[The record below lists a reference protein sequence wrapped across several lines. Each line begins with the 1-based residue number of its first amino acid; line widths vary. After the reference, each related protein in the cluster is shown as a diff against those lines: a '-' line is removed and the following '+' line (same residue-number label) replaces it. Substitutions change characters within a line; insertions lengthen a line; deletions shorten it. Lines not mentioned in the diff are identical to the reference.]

1 MEHLTGHHLPPIH
14 EDGVLPEE
22 TELGECPEHHGVS
35 RESEGL
41 VLQGIEGSFE
51 GPGRGG
57 EPARGDECLELAQ
70 GFRELQDLVPVKARN
85 LGDLPVPKKD
95 GIAVI
100 FVGEAVDVEGERVV
114 PGKPGGLGK
123 SAVPD
128 ADLDG
133 TIHLCHCIRCQGDVH
148 PRSHAAVRNDGYP
161 RLLCSAIERE
171 LLSDDPGVPPEVGHV
186 RPGREGQ
193 LGEVEIVCI
202 RYGTQE
208 GGGILEDVPEGFLVP
223 DVHLHPLS
231 LPSS

>member
-22 TELGECPEHHGVS
+22 TELGERLERHGMP
-35 RESEGL
+35 REAKGL
-41 VLQGIEGSFE
+41 VLQGIEGSLE
-51 GPGRGG
+51 GPGCGG
-57 EPARGDECLELAQ
+57 KAARGDECLELAQ

-208 GGGILEDVPEGFLVP
+208 RGRFLQETLHGVTISDVR
-223 DVHLHPLS
+223 LHPFG